1 MKKLAVLLLGGLMG
15 ISSLFAAQPAAA
27 ETKFSDLTRSH
38 WAYHEIKFLT
48 EKEVIRGVSGKFL
61 PNETIT
67 RLDAAVMMGRA
78 MNLTPQ
84 GEATTMPADMFAT
97 TRGYQEVLASLEK
110 GMFTLDDNGNFL
122 PNENLTRKDMARAL
136 AVGYGYQGKGQ
147 STFTDAPQSSPYYP
161 YIDAIAANDVT
172 TGYSDGTFRPDMPV
186 NRLQFSIFLSRIYS
200 KPLEYSVKQ
209 DGVTLH
215 TVRDSEEAISLAM
228 TYPKAT
234 VHPVSNSMVTYTE
247 KTGELNETGIRNGV
261 LIYNGAE
268 RNITFSPEFFRPYI
282 TPNGSSGTLFDSFIF
297 LGRSYPGGEFGAH
310 AKNNA
315 NYSDWWWYLSQ
326 TFDQAGGLNNLNEA
340 AKSLGKTV
348 NVYIAIPYPKMGGT
362 IVDLEGNE
370 HPNSVPEREK
380 IVSWYIDQTEM
391 LWDVAAYENL
401 NFNGYYWLSETMGH
415 REDEKMITR
424 IADKIHDQNRAFIYS
439 PHATSSNY
447 EHWKNYGFD
456 GAYLQPNAFRLKITD
471 TQARLHRAFLQAQ
484 IYGSGINLEIDQYG
498 PHQMDSGLENFR
510 QYIEMAHRYGLPGQ
524 SLIFYQ
530 GVGMVDR
537 MIKYWNQPSYYEAYR
552 LLSSLAN
559 Q

>member
-1 MKKLAVLLLGGLMG
+1 MKRLAVLLMGVLMG
-15 ISSLFAAQPAAA
+15 ISSLFATQAAAA

-78 MNLTPQ
+78 MNLTAQ
-84 GEATTMPADMFAT
+84 GETTTVPADMFVT
-97 TRGYQEVLASLEK
+97 TRGYQEALASLEK
-110 GMFTLDDNGNFL
+110 GMFTLNNGNFM

-136 AVGYGYQGKGQ
+136 AVGFGYEGKGQ
-147 STFTDAPQSSPYYP
+147 STFTDAPQSSPYYS

-186 NRLQFSIFLSRIYS
+186 NRLQFSIFLARIYS

-215 TVRDSEEAISLAM
+215 TVSDSEEAISLAM

-234 VHPVSNSMVTYTE
+234 VHPVSNSMVTYSE
-247 KTGELNETGIRNGV
+247 QTGALNETGIRNGA

-282 TPNGSSGTLFDSFIF
+282 TPNGSWGTLFESFIF

-326 TFDQAGGLNNLNEA
+326 TFDEAGGLNNLNEA
-340 AKSLGKTV
+340 AKGLGKTV
-348 NVYIAIPYPKMGGT
+348 NVYIAIPYPKMGGS

-370 HPNSVPEREK
+370 HPNTMSEREK

-401 NFNGYYWLSETMGH
+401 NFKGYYWLSETMGH

-424 IADKIHDQNRAFIYS
+424 IADEIHERNRAFIYS
-439 PHATSSNY
+439 PHATSTNY

-471 TQARLHRAFLQAQ
+471 TEARLHRAFLQAQ

-498 PHQMDSGLENFR
+498 PHQMEAGLQNFR

-524 SLIFYQ
+524 SLIVYQ

-537 MIKYWNQPSYYEAYR
+537 MVKYWNQPAYYQTYQ
-552 LLSSLAN
+552 LLSSLAY